1 MKSADEFLP
10 LSESTFHVLI
20 ALSDGPRHGYAIM
33 QEVGERTEGAV
44 TLGPGTLY
52 TTLKRL
58 VTAGLVE
65 ETDGPSSNE
74 DERRR
79 YYRLTAAGRAVARAE
94 ADRLMRLV
102 RIAAE
107 KRFVK
112 WEPA

>member
-1 MKSADEFLP
+1 MKSAEEFLP

-33 QEVGERTEGAV
+33 SEVAERTEGTV

-58 VTAGLVE
+58 VAAGLVE
-65 ETDGPSSNE
+65 ETEGPASNE

-79 YYRLTAAGRAVARAE
+79 YYRLTTAGRAVARAE

-102 RIAAE
+102 RMAAE
-107 KRFVK
+107 KRFVR
-112 WEPA
+112 WGPA